1 METIK
6 AIMVDVL
13 KDKLDEY
20 EGNMVFCG
28 DLGYELLQQYN
39 VDGSYTYDTSKAIEW
54 VKMHFEE
61 FEDILTEMKEVG
73 IGSVAHV
80 FENPEAFQVQIMLFV
95 ASDLLGQCK
104 TVDEC
109 WNDEII
115 LDKDIIDKIKEELD
129 NL

>member
-6 AIMVDVL
+6 DFMVDVL

-20 EGNMVFCG
+20 KGTSSCGG
-28 DLGYELLQQYN
+28 DLDFYLLQQYN
-39 VDGSYTYDTSKAIEW
+39 VDGSYTYNTCEAKQW
-54 VKMHFEE
+54 VQEHFDELGEIVKEMTEE
-61 FEDILTEMKEVG
+61 GLPPCN
-73 IGSVAHV
+73 V
-80 FENPEAFQVQIMLFV
+80 FENPEVFQVQIMLFV

-115 LDKDIIDKIKEELD
+115 LDKDIIDRIKKELD

>member
-6 AIMVDVL
+6 DFVIDVL

-20 EGNMVFCG
+20 EDTYQYGSELVY
-28 DLGYELLQQYN
+28 DLLQQYN
-39 VDGSYTYDTSKAIEW
+39 VDGSYTYNTCEAKQW
-54 VKMHFEE
+54 VQEHFDELGEIVKEMTEE
-61 FEDILTEMKEVG
+61 GLPPCN
-73 IGSVAHV
+73 V

-95 ASDLLGQCK
+95 ASDLLGQCE
-104 TVDEC
+104 TVTEA

-115 LDKDIIDKIKEELD
+115 LDKDIIDRIKKELD